1 MKKKRHYSD
10 HCHDL
15 DSYSDSERDEVH
27 GYCSMSTIHHSKHR
41 DRDQRTSNVSQSY
54 DGHDWYP
61 QEKVKDM
68 ESYSHWSHDSCSPQP
83 KREKLK
89 GNDHHHWYAN

>member
-1 MKKKRHYSD
+1 MKKKRHYHD
-10 HCHDL
+10 HHHNL

-27 GYCSMSTIHHSKHR
+27 GYCSMSATHHSKHR
-41 DRDQRTSNVSQSY
+41 DRDQRTSNVSQCY
-54 DGHDWYP
+54 DGHDWYL

-68 ESYSHWSHDSCSPQP
+68 ESYSCQLCYSCSPQP

-89 GNDHHHWYAN
+89 GNDYHHQYAN